1 MPAPKKQAGAPACR
15 YAGRVRTRGVVG
27 AATALLVSVARA
39 ALAQPP
45 VHLDIVH
52 CDTLDQQEVAR
63 IFAAEL
69 GASLNAGQLP
79 ETTRV
84 VVECGHDRAVLKV
97 KDPVTRKGVSRAVE
111 LQKNA
116 PETHARLVAIA
127 ATELVLASWA
137 ELEFNPE
144 PRVPPAG
151 QKPPPEVAEAARQT
165 VTVHNAGPMG
175 EKKRRSRNEPPPT
188 ELRFLVLGSS
198 RVFFA
203 HKAAFFGGGLRAA
216 AELSDTVS
224 WWVDLVSE
232 GGGATFEDEQYDVWL
247 GSVGAGL
254 MFFRRWGPATLRF
267 GGGLRAG
274 ATGGSSHD
282 TEAAKVS
289 NGQAAMLGWPLV
301 MGSVSSKLG
310 GAVVIELTAESSYMW
325 APTEQPALT
334 GIWLAGQLGMGIS
347 L

>member
-1 MPAPKKQAGAPACR
+1 MRGLAGVLA
-15 YAGRVRTRGVVG
+15 
-27 AATALLVSVARA
+27 ALLVSVASVVW
-39 ALAQPP
+39 AQPP
-45 VHLDIVH
+45 VNLEIVH
-52 CDTLDQQEVAR
+52 CDTLDEQEVAR

-69 GASLNAGQLP
+69 GASLHAGHLP
-79 ETTRV
+79 QITRV
-84 VVECGHDRAVLKV
+84 AVECARHRAVLRV
-97 KDPVTRKGVSRAVE
+97 KDPVTRKGVSRAVA
-111 LQKNA
+111 LDKDA

-151 QKPPPEVAEAARQT
+151 EEPPPEVSEAARRT
-165 VTVHNAGPMG
+165 VAVHQAEAQG
-175 EKKRRSRNEPPPT
+175 KRTGRRRRRDEPPPT

-203 HKAAFFGGGLRAA
+203 HRAAFFGGGLRAA

-232 GGGATFEDEQYDVWL
+232 GGTATFELKEYDVWL
-247 GSVGAGL
+247 GSAGAGL
-254 MFFRRWGPATLRF
+254 MFFRRWGATTVRL

-274 ATGGSSHD
+274 ATGGSSLD
-282 TEAAKVS
+282 AGSGSDPEARRVS
-289 NGQAAMLGWPLV
+289 KGQAAMLGWPLA
-301 MGSVSSKLG
+301 MGSLSSKLG
-310 GAVVIELTAESSYMW
+310 RAVVVELTAESSYMW

-334 GIWLAGQLGMGIS
+334 GIWLAGQAGIGIS